1 MTTPEHC
8 PMSRLTSVSHTAR
21 YQVALT
27 QSERREPTLTL
38 VRGPGMGRVFPLLTT
53 KRSYVLGRES
63 TCDLFVDDH
72 TVSRSHARFDVRQVE
87 GLDTVVRIRD
97 LGSTNGTWLNG
108 QRIQEAI
115 INPGDKIHV
124 GEVILRFDLLDNID
138 RGFAFRAAA
147 GEAPTRRGDPQVEAT
162 FQRAIAGIWLAY
174 QPIVS
179 WVDRRIIGW
188 EALLRAEEPGLQD
201 PHSLIALAE
210 RLGRVWEVGRI
221 ARARAADA
229 AAELPPGTLLFVN
242 LHPSDI
248 RDDDLYQPTSPL
260 SRVAHRVVLEITE
273 RASLDGVSDLDHRVA
288 RLRRLGFQIA
298 VDDLGAGYAALS
310 VFAQLSPEIVK
321 IDMGIVRD
329 VHKSPTKARVIRSLA
344 DMCRDMGVRMIV
356 EGVETVEEQQKVIEL
371 GCDLL
376 QGYLFAKPVRDLP
389 GTDTRICRWPNGEF
403 PAEVSETDL
412 MRPRERDEL
421 DDRDPVASA
430 ELGADLSS

>member
-1 MTTPEHC
+1 
-8 PMSRLTSVSHTAR
+8 MSRLTSVSHTAR

-38 VRGPGMGRVFPLLTT
+38 IRGPGMGRVFPLMPG

-63 TCDLFVDDH
+63 TCDLYVDDH

-87 GLDTVVRIRD
+87 GLDTVVRVRD

-108 QRIQEAI
+108 ERIQEAI
-115 INPGDKIHV
+115 IAPGDKIHV

-138 RGFAFRAAA
+138 RGFAFRASSSAI
-147 GEAPTRRGDPQVEAT
+147 PTKGRDPQLDTAFARAVEK
-162 FQRAIAGIWLAY
+162 IWLAY

-179 WVDRRIIGW
+179 WADHRIIGW
-188 EALLRAEEPGLQD
+188 EALLRSDEPGLGD
-201 PHSLIALAE
+201 PLSLLALAE
-210 RLGRVWEVGRI
+210 RLERVWDVGRT
-221 ARARAADA
+221 ARARAAEA

-242 LHPSDI
+242 LHPTDI
-248 RDDDLYQPTSPL
+248 RDEDLYLPTSPL
-260 SRVAHRVVLEITE
+260 SKVANRVVLELTE
-273 RASLDGVSDLDHRVA
+273 RASLDGVSDLENRVA
-288 RLRRLGFQIA
+288 RLRRLGFKIA

-356 EGVETVEEQQKVIEL
+356 EGVETVEEQEKVVEL

-376 QGYLFAKPVRDLP
+376 QGYLFAKPVRELP
-389 GTDTRICRWPNGEF
+389 GTDSRTCRWPSGGF
-403 PAEVSETDL
+403 AAEITESELTQPLDGDTAQTHEQA
-412 MRPRERDEL
+412 RPPGL
-421 DDRDPVASA
+421 TAQSF
-430 ELGADLSS
+430 SS